1 MLENVKIQ
9 RNQIEYFG
17 VLMTFLIIVIPFQKM
32 AIEKITREHVKI
44 KLVFC
49 RIPKY
54 ETGCSL
60 GSKSGNRYKHIKGE
74 MTPIIIENE
83 R

>member
-54 ETGCSL
+54 ETGCFL
-60 GSKSGNRYKHIKGE
+60 GSNSGKRYRHIKGE
-74 MTPIIIENE
+74 MKPIIIENE